1 MKASPRLLR
10 GQRPA
15 FTLIELLVVIAIIA
29 ILIGLL
35 LPAVQKVREAAA
47 RASCSNNLKQMGLA
61 CHNFHDS
68 TGFLPHNGGYFS
80 GSTPIVRTIVGSS
93 TYTWGVGNPALAP
106 ADQAGSWAFSA
117 LPFVEQENAYR
128 SRDYGV
134 AVKNYLCPSRRP
146 AQAQTCP
153 GADPVNVGWS
163 YEFAGINPWGKSDYA
178 INTRLVGGRGT
189 RRKLTQVSDGTS
201 NTILVGEKAMDPR
214 NYVTGGWC
222 WDEPSRRRPPGKS
235 RSAPRGTRTSSS
247 RSSDGPGSRRGEAPG
262 GDQRLAEHDAVGQVH
277 GQHRHRRPADGRPPN
292 QKRALPAEMAA
303 PLVPPRVE
311 QAREPVRLGVD
322 AREVG
327 PLVQVVLMA
336 SEGQVAG
343 GI

>member
-1 MKASPRLLR
+1 MKASRRLLR

-80 GSTPIVRTIVGSS
+80 GSTPAVRTIVGSS

-128 SRDYGV
+128 NRDYTV
-134 AVKNYLCPSRRP
+134 TVKNYLCPSRRP

-153 GADPVNVGWS
+153 GDDPVNVGWS
-163 YEFAGINPWGKSDYA
+163 YDFAGINPWGKSDYA
-178 INTRLVGGRGT
+178 INTTLVGGRGT
-189 RRKLTQVSDGTS
+189 RRKLTQISDGTS
-201 NTILVGEKAMDPR
+201 NTILIGEKAMDPR

-222 WDEPSRRRPPGKS
+222 WDEPFFTGNNGGNGRNGNRILQ
-235 RSAPRGTRTSSS
+235 
-247 RSSDGPGSRRGEAPG
+247 DAPG
-262 GDQRLAEHDAVGQVH
+262 VPFSNNWGSAHPGVAQFVM
-277 GQHRHRRPADGRPPN
+277 ADGSVRGLRYSLTTD
-292 QKRALPAEMAA
+292 QVTALLTYM
-303 PLVPPRVE
+303 
-311 QAREPVRLGVD
+311 GG
-322 AREVG
+322 EV
-327 PLVQVVLMA
+327 LDDTF
-336 SEGQVAG
+336 
-343 GI
+343 